1 VEAMKNNEIK
11 QMTDAELNSQIN
23 ELRREKLNLTI
34 QSRSGQLTK
43 FARVREVRRD
53 VARIETEKTAR
64 LTAKING

>member
-1 VEAMKNNEIK
+1 MKNNEIK